1 MNSPTLGSAP
11 PTVKSAMRTLDII
24 EYVVAHPSGVIAQDI
39 AAALTIPV
47 SSLSYLLGTL
57 VERGYLKRDGRRYL
71 PGPGLDRLRAA
82 PQERTLAE
90 RVEPLVRSLRARLN
104 ETVSF
109 FIQTGWEM
117 EALVTETAEQSL
129 RYSIAVGTRTPMH
142 CLAAGKAML
151 AALSDQDIDAYFATS
166 TRGSFTPQ
174 TRFDEQ
180 ALRAEIAA
188 IRRSGIAHTN
198 EEYTPGIHG
207 IGKALIVEGHPIGAF
222 AVAIPVPRLNPDLE
236 GRTVALLS
244 ETVAL
249 FVASQAA

>member
-1 MNSPTLGSAP
+1 MLASSAP

-39 AAALTIPV
+39 AGALTIPV

-57 VERGYLKRDGRRYL
+57 VEREYLKREGRRYL

-90 RVEPLVRSLRARLN
+90 RVEPLVRSLRQRLN

-109 FIQTGWEM
+109 FTRAGWDM
-117 EALVTETAEQSL
+117 EAIVTETAEQSL
-129 RYSIAVGTRTPMH
+129 RYSISVGTRTPMH
-142 CLAAGKAML
+142 CLAGGKALL
-151 AALSDQDIDAYFATS
+151 AALSDEEIEDYFASS
-166 TRGSFTPQ
+166 TRDSFTPQ
-174 TRFDEQ
+174 TRFDE
-180 ALRAEIAA
+180 ATLRAEIAK
-188 IRRSGIAHTN
+188 IRITGIAHTN

-207 IGKALIVEGHPIGAF
+207 IGKALIVDGQAIGAF
-222 AVAIPVPRLNPDLE
+222 AIAIPVPRLTDDLE
-236 GRTVALLS
+236 ERTVALLT

-249 FVASQAA
+249 FGDAQTL

>member
-1 MNSPTLGSAP
+1 MLAASAP

-39 AAALTIPV
+39 AGALTIPV

-57 VERGYLKRDGRRYL
+57 VERDYLTREGRRYL

-82 PQERTLAE
+82 PQDRSLAD
-90 RVEPLVRSLRARLN
+90 RVEPLTRSLRTRLN

-109 FIQTGWEM
+109 FIQAGWEM
-117 EALVTETAEQSL
+117 EAIVTETAEQSL

-151 AALSDQDIDAYFATS
+151 AALPEEEIDAYFASS
-166 TRGSFTPQ
+166 TRDSFTPQ
-174 TRFDEQ
+174 TRFDEGV
-180 ALRAEIAA
+180 LRAEIAK
-188 IRRSGIAHTN
+188 IRITGIAHTN

-207 IGKALIVEGHPIGAF
+207 IGKAVVVDGVPVGAF
-222 AVAIPVPRLNPDLE
+222 AVAIPVPRLTDDLE
-236 GRTVALLS
+236 ERTVALLT

-249 FVASQAA
+249 FGEAQRSS